1 MSEETTTPE
10 AADYSA
16 GSITVMKGLEAVRK
30 RPGMYIGDTYER
42 GLHHLLYE
50 VVDNSID
57 EALAGHC
64 DEVTVRI
71 HIDNSITVIDNGRG
85 IPVTMHEEEGMPA
98 VELVLTKLHAGGKFD
113 KDSYKVSGGLHGVGV
128 SCVNALSEWMEVK
141 VHRDGETHFIRFER
155 GVTTEKL
162 HVIGSTQQRGTEVSY
177 KPDHEIF
184 TETTTYKWDIFAKRL
199 RELAFLNPGITI
211 HLIDERPAE
220 GERLETFTFPGG
232 IKEFVKHLNDAKV
245 AVTDIVAFSTAKDTV
260 EADIAF
266 QYNDGFSEN
275 IYTYTNNINTIE
287 GGTHLTGF
295 QAALTT
301 TINSYMKKDPKFKNE
316 NNVTGNDV
324 REGLTAVISVKVQ
337 EPQFEGQ
344 TKTKLGNSEVRGI
357 VQSIVNTSF
366 GEYLEEN
373 PKEAKMIVE
382 KALMA
387 NRARA
392 AAAKARDLTRRKTT
406 LEIGGLPGKLAD
418 CSSKDPVLSE
428 IFIVEGDSAGG
439 SAKQGRDSEYQ
450 AILPLRGK
458 LINVEKA
465 RLDKVFNNEEIR
477 SLITAVGC
485 GVGAD
490 EFDLAKA
497 RYHKVVIMT
506 DADVDGSH
514 IMTLLLTFLFRQM
527 RPLIE
532 AGYVYVAQ
540 PPLYKVTRR
549 KKERYIKNDEMLNDY
564 LLELGLDGLSVEQ
577 TGKEE
582 ALRPLELNK
591 ILAVIKRA
599 NATGQALENH
609 GVTLEDYLANIDE
622 NGELPL
628 ARIGV
633 REDDGKYTVSFARTQ
648 DELGAIVEAA
658 TARLKPVEVVTFDDE
673 EIEVEGQDVTEED
686 AELEAVEGEVEIE
699 EEAPAELHPSIEV
712 TELHEKAVFT
722 KLVEQLE
729 EFGLK
734 IQDFLPSDEAIF
746 SLSSGG
752 EFIKANSLLDL
763 FESIK
768 GFGMQGLKLQRYKG
782 LGEMNADQLWE
793 TTMEPKARELLQVTM
808 EDAVEAERMFSL
820 LMGDVVEPR
829 RQFIERF
836 ASTLKDLDV

>member
-1 MSEETTTPE
+1 M
-10 AADYSA
+10 
-16 GSITVMKGLEAVRK
+16 
-30 RPGMYIGDTYER
+30 
-42 GLHHLLYE
+42 
-50 VVDNSID
+50 
-57 EALAGHC
+57 
-64 DEVTVRI
+64 
-71 HIDNSITVIDNGRG
+71 
-85 IPVTMHEEEGMPA
+85 
-98 VELVLTKLHAGGKFD
+98 
-113 KDSYKVSGGLHGVGV
+113 
-128 SCVNALSEWMEVK
+128 
-141 VHRDGETHFIRFER
+141 
-155 GVTTEKL
+155 
-162 HVIGSTQQRGTEVSY
+162 
-177 KPDHEIF
+177 
-184 TETTTYKWDIFAKRL
+184 
-199 RELAFLNPGITI
+199 
-211 HLIDERPAE
+211 
-220 GERLETFTFPGG
+220 
-232 IKEFVKHLNDAKV
+232 
-245 AVTDIVAFSTAKDTV
+245 TDIVAFQTAKDTV

-275 IYTYTNNINTIE
+275 IFTYTNNINTHE

-295 QAALTT
+295 QTALTS
-301 TINSYMKKDPKFKNE
+301 TINSYMKKDQKFKNE

-357 VQSIVNTSF
+357 VQSIVNTAF

-373 PKEAKMIVE
+373 PKEAKLIVE

-428 IFIVEGDSAGG
+428 LFIVEGDSAGG

-485 GVGAD
+485 GVGTE
-490 EFDLAKA
+490 EFDLEKA
-497 RYHKVVIMT
+497 RYHKIVIMT

-577 TGKEE
+577 TGKEG

-591 ILAVIKRA
+591 ILATIKRA
-599 NATGQALENH
+599 NATGQSLENH

-633 REDDGKYTVSFARTQ
+633 REDDGKYNVYFASTQ
-648 DELGAIVEAA
+648 EALATIIEKA
-658 TARLKPVEVVTFDDE
+658 TARLKPVEVVTFDDDEDITVEGEDVTDSE
-673 EIEVEGQDVTEED
+673 EEVET
-686 AELEAVEGEVEIE
+686 VEGEVETA
-699 EEAPAELHPSIEV
+699 EEAKAELHPSIEV
-712 TELHEKAVFT
+712 TELHEKAVFA
-722 KLVEQLE
+722 KIIEQLA

-734 IQDFLPSDEAIF
+734 IENFLASDEVLF
-746 SLSSGG
+746 SLASGG
-752 EFIKANSLLDL
+752 EFTKANSLVDL

-782 LGEMNADQLWE
+782 LGEMNAEQLWE

-820 LMGDVVEPR
+820 LMGDIVEPR